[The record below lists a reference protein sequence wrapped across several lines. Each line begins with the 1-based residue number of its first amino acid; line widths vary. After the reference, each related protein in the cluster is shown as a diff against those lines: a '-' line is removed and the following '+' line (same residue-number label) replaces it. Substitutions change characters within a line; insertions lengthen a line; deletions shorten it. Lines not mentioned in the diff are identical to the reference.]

1 MEEKDFI
8 YSYSSLIGSFSKS
21 EIEKIVKQKNDIQ
34 KYHDKM
40 NNFLEKVKKETDF
53 KKVFYLDLYGFLS
66 HNFIVADK
74 SSMQASIEMRVP
86 LINRELV
93 VKNFYENENKLL
105 DFFHTKKQ
113 LKKILY
119 KILPKEVINRKKTG
133 FNPPMDN
140 LIRDIGKDNFLKIIK
155 SGTLEKFINIEYIEI
170 LIYNHFNNLDNN
182 TYKLWQIL
190 FLHFW
195 ILENE

>member
-1 MEEKDFI
+1 
-8 YSYSSLIGSFSKS
+8 
-21 EIEKIVKQKNDIQ
+21 
-34 KYHDKM
+34 
-40 NNFLEKVKKETDF
+40 
-53 KKVFYLDLYGFLS
+53 
-66 HNFIVADK
+66 
-74 SSMQASIEMRVP
+74 MQASIEMRVP
-86 LINRELV
+86 LINKELV

-119 KILPKEVINRKKTG
+119 KVLPKEIINRKKTG

-140 LIRDIGKDNFLKIIK
+140 LIKDIGKDNFLKIIK
-155 SGTLEKFINIEYIEI
+155 SGALEKYINLEYIEI

-195 ILENE
+195 IEENN